1 MVRMSQMILATLAAS
16 QVRGSENLDLFLC
29 FFYALVVMGIIEGLF
44 GSALFRRLRSN
55 DTLTGLV
62 KPRPFGIAFSLWNE
76 LCFVTMAC
84 LAILNHF
91 TTFASVFV
99 LLSIAHG
106 MYMVQI
112 LSTRLEYESDRLS
125 YKSCFRNRD
134 IYLSQIRNARWEA
147 PSRSFGYRLVLT
159 LCDGSEITLSQI
171 YFIGLVDLWESFG
184 T

>member
-1 MVRMSQMILATLAAS
+1 MCRLFGATIAAS

-29 FFYALVVMGIIEGLF
+29 FFYALVVMGIIERLF
-44 GSALFRRLRSN
+44 GPALFRRLRNN

-91 TTFASVFV
+91 TTFAFVFV

-112 LSTRLEYESDRLS
+112 LSTRLEYESNRLS
-125 YKSCFRNRD
+125 YKSCFRNRE
-134 IYLSQIRNARWEA
+134 IYLSQIRNARWDA
-147 PSRSFGYRLVLT
+147 PSRSFGYHLVLT
-159 LCDGSEITLSQI
+159 LHDGSEISLSQI
-171 YFIGLVDLWESFG
+171 YFIGLVDLWENFG
-184 T
+184 M